1 MIHTFNIASRQHK
14 LSFKMDLEDDD
25 PVLRAFH
32 NGCVYES
39 EVAHVLLRT
48 LRSGDTFVDVGANN
62 GFFTLLGSLL
72 VGPTG
77 TVHAFEPGE
86 NVLPALRKNI
96 EINDLKNVQV
106 HDCALWYNTTPKKFY
121 LNSDS
126 PGGNALWN
134 PGLWW
139 ENHKS
144 ANNQVSQELY
154 PSTLNLKLGRRRVRL
169 IKLDTEGADRWIL
182 RGGTHIRSAFIVSE
196 LNPFGQQQLGV
207 DTKEYQNYV
216 MRYRGL
222 DTFLIHPDG
231 ALPTL
236 VPPKTEITHVRDVSV
251 LNVLFSTL
259 DNVAEAWPRAPYE

>member
-1 MIHTFNIASRQHK
+1 MIRTLNIASRQHK

-48 LRSGDTFVDVGANN
+48 LRPGDTFVDVGANN

-86 NVLPALRKNI
+86 NALPELLR
-96 EINDLKNVQV
+96 NVEANRLENV
-106 HDCALWYNTTPKKFY
+106 KIHTVALWSDVEPRAFY

-126 PGGNALWN
+126 SGGNAFWN
-134 PGLWW
+134 PGLWR
-139 ENHKS
+139 ENLKS
-144 ANNQVSQELY
+144 AKRADVRTVR
-154 PSTLNLKLGRRRVRL
+154 PWTLDQKLGPRRVRL
-169 IKLDTEGADRWIL
+169 IKLDTEGADCDIMC
-182 RGGTHIRSAFIVSE
+182 GGRSLDFDFVVSE
-196 LNPFGQQQLGV
+196 LNPFGQQQLGAS
-207 DTKEYQNYV
+207 TSAYRLL
-216 MRYRGL
+216 MRQRNL
-222 DTFLIHPDG
+222 QAFLIHPDG

-236 VPPKTEITHVRDVSV
+236 VPPKTEISHLRDVSV